1 MQSYFYDLLKFEKGE
16 GSTLI
21 LRDVKYVRQGF
32 LALRIFGFKDFWL
45 IRIFPTGMLL
55 LYD

>member
-16 GSTLI
+16 DSTLI

-32 LALRIFGFKDFWL
+32 LADPY
-45 IRIFPTGMLL
+45 FPDRDVTFL
-55 LYD
+55 